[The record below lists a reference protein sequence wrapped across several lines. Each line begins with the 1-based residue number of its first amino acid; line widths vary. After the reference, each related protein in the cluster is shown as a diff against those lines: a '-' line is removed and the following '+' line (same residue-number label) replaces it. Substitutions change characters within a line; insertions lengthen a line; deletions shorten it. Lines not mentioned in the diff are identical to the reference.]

1 MTPERKKKLRVIL
14 AILFIHSCDW
24 WLGWEYEVCKA
35 KKSRF
40 VPTALAA
47 KEGSWRTEERAG
59 AQSSWEEEG
68 KKTPLWLY
76 CLTVFNCG
84 WMCFY
89 QWLNVF
95 FGQVIDERCGQP
107 KDLESAS
114 EGEYSADQAVTSC
127 DTPSRPSQHQP
138 PPPKNSPNPSHFPD
152 YCIPPWP
159 FLPPFMSNITDFV
172 LACSCT
178 FLSLRI
184 RPLLSLLTA
193 ALVCR
198 RAGANLQRV
207 SFKSLQTGGGQ
218 VGPGEGH

>member
-1 MTPERKKKLRVIL
+1 MKCAKQKNHVLFPQLLLRKKAAEELKKEQERKAAERRKVKRR
-14 AILFIHSCDW
+14 LFDYIVSQFSIAVEC
-24 WLGWEYEVCKA
+24 
-35 KKSRF
+35 
-40 VPTALAA
+40 
-47 KEGSWRTEERAG
+47 
-59 AQSSWEEEG
+59 
-68 KKTPLWLY
+68 
-76 CLTVFNCG
+76 VFIR
-84 WMCFY
+84 

-138 PPPKNSPNPSHFPD
+138 PPPKKLTQPIPFPGLLHS
-152 YCIPPWP
+152 PWP

-172 LACSCT
+172 LACSCP

>member
-1 MTPERKKKLRVIL
+1 M
-14 AILFIHSCDW
+14 S
-24 WLGWEYEVCKA
+24 
-35 KKSRF
+35 
-40 VPTALAA
+40 
-47 KEGSWRTEERAG
+47 
-59 AQSSWEEEG
+59 
-68 KKTPLWLY
+68 
-76 CLTVFNCG
+76 LTVFNCG
-84 WMCFY
+84 SMCFY

-152 YCIPPWP
+152 YCTHPPWP

-178 FLSLRI
+178 FLSLQI
-184 RPLLSLLTA
+184 RPLLSILTA

>member
-35 KKSRF
+35 KNHFLFPQLLLRKKAAEELKKEQERKAAERRKVKRRF
-40 VPTALAA
+40 FDYIASQFSILV
-47 KEGSWRTEERAG
+47 
-59 AQSSWEEEG
+59 Q
-68 KKTPLWLY
+68 
-76 CLTVFNCG
+76 CVFITG
-84 WMCFY
+84 WMYFLVRWSTSGVVSRRTWRAPAKVNILLTK
-89 QWLNVF
+89 QW
-95 FGQVIDERCGQP
+95 R
-107 KDLESAS
+107 
-114 EGEYSADQAVTSC
+114 AVTLPLGLLS
-127 DTPSRPSQHQP
+127 TSLL
-138 PPPKNSPNPSHFPD
+138 PPKNSPNPSHFPD

>member
-1 MTPERKKKLRVIL
+1 MIGMGIWSMQSKKITFCSP
-14 AILFIHSCDW
+14 A
-24 WLGWEYEVCKA
+24 
-35 KKSRF
+35 
-40 VPTALAA
+40 ALAA

-68 KKTPLWLY
+68 KKAPLWFNIVSQFSIAVE
-76 CLTVFNCG
+76 CVFISG
-84 WMCFY
+84 WMYFLVRWSTSGVVSRRTWRAPAKVNILLTK
-89 QWLNVF
+89 QW
-95 FGQVIDERCGQP
+95 R
-107 KDLESAS
+107 
-114 EGEYSADQAVTSC
+114 AVTLPLGLLS
-127 DTPSRPSQHQP
+127 TSLL
-138 PPPKNSPNPSHFPD
+138 PPKKLTQPIPFPGLLHS
-152 YCIPPWP
+152 PWP